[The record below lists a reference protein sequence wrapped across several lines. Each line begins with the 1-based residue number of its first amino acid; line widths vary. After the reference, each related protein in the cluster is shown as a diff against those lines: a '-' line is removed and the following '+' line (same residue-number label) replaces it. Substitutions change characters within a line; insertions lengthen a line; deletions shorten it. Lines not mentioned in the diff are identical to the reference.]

1 MAKPLKTISIAFP
14 FKDSNVVYESSFSTD
29 RALFDF
35 DVVVVRP
42 YTFSSGGSGGR
53 ARVEYSQYAIAKADV
68 ESKIEDLNRLLRA
81 GGLLIVILDV
91 LELLQCRTG
100 GYSVGTV
107 YTVTNYDFL
116 DHLFHERVR
125 NGSGDRVTIDP
136 SDPFSKVIRASDVFW
151 TAFIAG
157 SPPYP
162 YSDAKILATNGRGTI
177 VGASVSA
184 GPGHVIFLPNFRR
197 LDEASFFEAC
207 VEYRERR
214 QGTPAPDWEASVY
227 LPGQTKSE
235 QQIKSI
241 EEKIT
246 NLEVDRTKQ
255 LTDLSALL
263 AYKKLLFEKGK
274 TQLEPIVL
282 KALNV
287 LDFQTSPG
295 EIIQGTNF
303 EIDGRTKVGS
313 SPGIIE
319 VKGSKNQI
327 PLDEFGTFNTKLL
340 ADFQATGVHKKGIFV
355 GNGLCLEKPETRLGE
370 RVFSP
375 HVLEAAKRNS
385 VALVNS
391 VELYAVVCNVLDG
404 LITDLAAV
412 REHILNANGYADLR
426 GFIKKSP
433 FKEMGT

>member
-1 MAKPLKTISIAFP
+1 MAKPPKTISIAFP
-14 FKDSNVVYESSFSTD
+14 FRDSNVVYESTFSTD

-42 YTFSSGGSGGR
+42 YTFLSGGSGGR
-53 ARVEYSQYAIAKADV
+53 ARVEYRQYAIAKADV

-100 GYSVGTV
+100 GYSLGTV

-116 DHLFHERVR
+116 DHLFHEHVR

-151 TAFIAG
+151 TAFIVG

-162 YSDAKILATNGRGTI
+162 YSDAKIFATNGRGTI
-177 VGASVSA
+177 VGASVST

-197 LDEASFFEAC
+197 LDEVSFFEAC

-227 LPGQTKSE
+227 LPGEKQSE
-235 QQIKSI
+235 HQIELI

-246 NLEVDRTKQ
+246 NLEGDRQKQ
-255 LTDLSALL
+255 LTDLGTLL

-327 PLDEFGTFNTKLL
+327 PLDEFGAFGTKLL
-340 ADFQATGVHKKGIFV
+340 ADLQATGVHKKGIFV
-355 GNGLCLEKPETRLGE
+355 GNGLCLEKPEMRLGE

-385 VALVNS
+385 AALVNS

-412 REHILNANGYADLR
+412 REYILNANGYADLR
-426 GFIKKSP
+426 SFIRKSP
-433 FKEMGT
+433 FKGTGT